1 MIDPTIPSGSPL
13 SGFQYQPPRMA
24 PPAAMSSTF
33 SAPALLPTTP
43 AAPLAQSL
51 PTPPPRKKSTI
62 WDKEHISETL
72 AGIGAGFFAGQ
83 NFGDGLGAAAQTI
96 AGRTKQ
102 LREEQ
107 RPDITYGGPG
117 DRFEIRT
124 DRRTGERTVREVP
137 VFRQAA
143 ERDSAAKNRPDFKTT
158 QDMRARALA
167 SVAQLPPRDRPAA
180 YRSLFA
186 NATAYGL
193 DTTGM
198 PTEWDETYGTLGGMM
213 GLDVNQALN
222 QKRDDAKLEEDMRHK
237 RVTETQGS
245 QRVSQGDA
253 RVAQGAARVAQ
264 GAQRLRQ
271 APPSA
276 RKGINAPKSR
286 AEFDAL
292 PSGAKIVAP
301 DGSIRIKP

>member
-1 MIDPTIPSGSPL
+1 M
-13 SGFQYQPPRMA
+13 
-24 PPAAMSSTF
+24 
-33 SAPALLPTTP
+33 P

-72 AGIGAGFFAGQ
+72 AGLGAGFLSHQ
-83 NFGDGLGAAAQTI
+83 NFGEGLGAAAQTI
-96 AGRTKQ
+96 GARNKQ

-143 ERDSAAKNRPDFKTT
+143 ERDLVAKNRPDFKTT

-198 PTEWDETYGTLGGMM
+198 PAEWDETYGTLGGMM

-237 RVTETQGS
+237 RVTETQGN

-292 PSGAKIVAP
+292 PSGSKIVAP

>member
-1 MIDPTIPSGSPL
+1 MNPDPTIPYGSPL
-13 SGFQYQPPRMA
+13 SSFQYPAPSTA
-24 PPAAMSSTF
+24 PPVAMSSTF
-33 SAPALLPTTP
+33 SAPALPLTMP

-62 WDKEHISETL
+62 WDKEHLSETL
-72 AGIGAGFFAGQ
+72 ASIGAGFFAGQ

-143 ERDSAAKNRPDFKTT
+143 ERDLAAKNRPDFKTT

-198 PTEWDETYGTLGGMM
+198 PAEWDETYGTLGGMM

-222 QKRDDAKLEEDMRHK
+222 QKRDDAKLEEDRRRTTREGK
-237 RVTETQGS
+237 RC
-245 QRVSQGDA
+245 
-253 RVAQGAARVAQ
+253 
-264 GAQRLRQ
+264 
-271 APPSA
+271 
-276 RKGINAPKSR
+276 
-286 AEFDAL
+286 
-292 PSGAKIVAP
+292 
-301 DGSIRIKP
+301 